1 MENNTIDLIPQR
13 MTEVFHASQG
23 DNNRVIRCNLVDGTA
38 AYTLTGSEALTLRY
52 KTMSGSSSA
61 VPITNTFGTKTYV
74 DIAIPEAMTDKVG
87 VVYCKLR
94 INSIGAKAFY
104 LVIEG
109 RP

>member
-1 MENNTIDLIPQR
+1 MEANTIDLIPER
-13 MTEVFHASQG
+13 MTEVYHASQG
-23 DNNRVIRCNLVDGTA
+23 DNGRVIRCNLVDGTSV
-38 AYTLTGSEALTLRY
+38 YTLTGSEALTLRY
-52 KTMSGSSSA
+52 KTMSGASA
-61 VPITNTFGTKTYV
+61 SVPITNTFGTKSYV
-74 DIAIPEAMTDKVG
+74 DIAIPEEMTSALG